1 MAFFEAVQ
9 LQRQQLLLRSAAPP
23 AARSRQQHLLQGRV
37 HHAAGACAVGILQ
50 LLWASFLPTAVAFD
64 LEAHDAIG
72 QTATSAMD
80 QAAIRQVKRLLGGQ
94 DPSDVAGWGHQVDDT
109 FPAIEKLHFQP
120 HEGTLCDN
128 VASAPVKC
136 EDNICLVE
144 AIKHFYGR
152 ILKDEGRTPEKVI
165 DIDHRKFTSITDS
178 KPIKFTD
185 ADAVKMLINLIGDLH
200 QPLALG
206 YSADDM
212 GRNFKVKFRGKEL
225 SLYDFWDKE
234 IGEVVRKHESNFWLG
249 GWTHYARVESEFQE
263 DKAAWQKEGAFK
275 MFEKWAEET
284 SKLACEKAYKIQGKS
299 VAEMGSPVEIDEAT
313 FQDWRSI
320 WLRQI
325 LLAGERTAVVLNDI
339 LDAKGAKKLSEG
351 TKIHTKA
358 DEAAEEQRKK
368 DEKERKEWQ
377 AKDPNFNR
385 KPTNAYVPINAWG
398 NFLTNLMI
406 AAVVIP
412 CFLWVATREANPFD
426 PRVLLEWLESQPSN
440 GASEPQGDGP
450 KYKPGVGKRAN

>member
-1 MAFFEAVQ
+1 
-9 LQRQQLLLRSAAPP
+9 
-23 AARSRQQHLLQGRV
+23 
-37 HHAAGACAVGILQ
+37 
-50 LLWASFLPTAVAFD
+50 VAFD

-234 IGEVVRKHESNFWLG
+234 IGEVVRKHESNFWLEDG
-249 GWTHYARVESEFQE
+249 LTMPGLSQSFRKTKQRGRRKVHSRCLRNGLRRRRSSPARKHTKF
-263 DKAAWQKEGAFK
+263 KASLLL
-275 MFEKWAEET
+275 KWA
-284 SKLACEKAYKIQGKS
+284 LR
-299 VAEMGSPVEIDEAT
+299 
-313 FQDWRSI
+313 WRSM
-320 WLRQI
+320 RQHFKI
-325 LLAGERTAVVLNDI
+325 GEVY
-339 LDAKGAKKLSEG
+339 G
-351 TKIHTKA
+351 
-358 DEAAEEQRKK
+358 
-368 DEKERKEWQ
+368 
-377 AKDPNFNR
+377 
-385 KPTNAYVPINAWG
+385 
-398 NFLTNLMI
+398 
-406 AAVVIP
+406 
-412 CFLWVATREANPFD
+412 
-426 PRVLLEWLESQPSN
+426 
-440 GASEPQGDGP
+440 
-450 KYKPGVGKRAN
+450 